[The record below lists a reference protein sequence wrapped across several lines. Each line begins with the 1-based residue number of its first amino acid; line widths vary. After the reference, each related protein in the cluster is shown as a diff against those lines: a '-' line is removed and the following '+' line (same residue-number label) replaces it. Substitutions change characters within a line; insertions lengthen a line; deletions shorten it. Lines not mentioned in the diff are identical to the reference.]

1 MIAASPSR
9 VLPGGRGDRL
19 NSDPYVCPEDRNPL
33 SLRGDALFCSACDR
47 SFGRIGGI
55 LDLDIVKSAERE
67 HFDGHFRGQQLLSA
81 EEMSASANMAARFL
95 ARAGGKLTG
104 KRVLDMAC
112 GNGMLTHG
120 LLANPAVTDCEI
132 FCFDHSVQSMRVFL
146 NSAARLHTSNQL
158 HPSIQDVHRLA
169 YRDDYFD
176 VICGNA
182 ILHHFLHYE
191 AVLAQVHRSLRKGGT
206 ALFAEPFS
214 YGYLW
219 AMFMIKLAGA
229 FAPEGAADLGAYD
242 FITKDTFFRIDNYAD
257 KEKLGTLVDKHYFL
271 DDEVVNLCADL
282 GFRVR
287 FAPYEAPGYYAS
299 FFITDLLRSYNIT
312 NPIVIG
318 GAQALYAKL
327 SGELPKS
334 IQRVVPHFKFI
345 LLQKE

>member
-1 MIAASPSR
+1 
-9 VLPGGRGDRL
+9 
-19 NSDPYVCPEDRNPL
+19 
-33 SLRGDALFCSACDR
+33 
-47 SFGRIGGI
+47 
-55 LDLDIVKSAERE
+55 
-67 HFDGHFRGQQLLSA
+67 
-81 EEMSASANMAARFL
+81 
-95 ARAGGKLTG
+95 
-104 KRVLDMAC
+104 
-112 GNGMLTHG
+112 
-120 LLANPAVTDCEI
+120 
-132 FCFDHSVQSMRVFL
+132 
-146 NSAARLHTSNQL
+146 
-158 HPSIQDVHRLA
+158 
-169 YRDDYFD
+169 
-176 VICGNA
+176 
-182 ILHHFLHYE
+182 
-191 AVLAQVHRSLRKGGT
+191 
-206 ALFAEPFS
+206 
-214 YGYLW
+214 
-219 AMFMIKLAGA
+219 MFMIKLAGA